1 MIEKENAMGL
11 FDPKFYKNFMKGVEK
26 RRNNLITKL
35 LKLKNS
41 GVNIVAIGAAAKGNT
56 F

>member
-26 RRNNLITKL
+26 EETI
-35 LKLKNS
+35 
-41 GVNIVAIGAAAKGNT
+41 
-56 F
+56 